1 MIIGIS
7 GKAGSGKD
15 TAAKMLEVL
24 YANPNILYEDFSNRK
39 YKNFADIQIV
49 HFADS
54 LKETAQ
60 VLFRIGEWETN
71 TQEGKK
77 TTIEWIGKTVRELL
91 QGVGQGLRDA
101 IDPNLWIKV
110 LFRISE
116 WETNTQEGKKTTID
130 WIGKTIRELLQGI
143 GQGLR
148 DAIDPNLW
156 VKILFANTEDWSNY
170 IIADVRYP
178 NEVYAIKERNGI
190 LLRIDRKGA
199 GAGNHSSE
207 TALDNYKEWDVH
219 IENNGSIEDLFEA
232 MRIFTKN
239 YPID

>member
-24 YANPNILYEDFSNRK
+24 YANPDISYEDFANKR
-39 YKNFADIQIV
+39 YKNFIDIQIV
-49 HFADS
+49 HFADT

-60 VLFRIGEWETN
+60 ILFRIGEWETN

-77 TTIEWIGKTVRELL
+77 TTINWIGKTV
-91 QGVGQGLRDA
+91 
-101 IDPNLWIKV
+101 
-110 LFRISE
+110 
-116 WETNTQEGKKTTID
+116 
-130 WIGKTIRELLQGI
+130 RELLQGI

-156 VKILFANTEDWSNY
+156 VKILFANTEGWTNY
-170 IIADVRYP
+170 IIADVRYS
-178 NEVYAIKERNGI
+178 NEIKAIKERNGI

-232 MRIFTKN
+232 MKIFIKN

>member
-24 YANPNILYEDFSNRK
+24 YANPDISYEDFANKR
-39 YKNFADIQIV
+39 YKNFADILIV
-49 HFADS
+49 HFADA

-77 TTIEWIGKTVRELL
+77 TTINWIGKTV
-91 QGVGQGLRDA
+91 
-101 IDPNLWIKV
+101 
-110 LFRISE
+110 
-116 WETNTQEGKKTTID
+116 
-130 WIGKTIRELLQGI
+130 RELLQGI

-156 VKILFANTEDWSNY
+156 IKILFANTEGWTNY

-178 NEVYAIKERNGI
+178 NEIKAIKERNGI
-190 LLRIDRKGA
+190 LLRIDREGA

-207 TALDNYKEWDVH
+207 TALDDYKEWDVH
-219 IENNGSIEDLFEA
+219 IKNNGSIEDLFEA

>member
-24 YANPNILYEDFSNRK
+24 YANPNISYKDFANKR

-77 TTIEWIGKTVRELL
+77 TTINWIGKTV
-91 QGVGQGLRDA
+91 
-101 IDPNLWIKV
+101 
-110 LFRISE
+110 
-116 WETNTQEGKKTTID
+116 
-130 WIGKTIRELLQGI
+130 RELLQGI

-156 VKILFANTEDWSNY
+156 VKILFANTEGWSNY
-170 IIADVRYP
+170 MIADVRYP
-178 NEVYAIKERNGI
+178 NELYAIIKRNGI

-232 MRIFTKN
+232 MKIFIKN

>member
-24 YANPNILYEDFSNRK
+24 YANPDISYEDFVNKR
-39 YKNFADIQIV
+39 YKDFADIQIV

-54 LKETAQ
+54 LKETTQ

-77 TTIEWIGKTVRELL
+77 TTIDWIGKTV
-91 QGVGQGLRDA
+91 
-101 IDPNLWIKV
+101 
-110 LFRISE
+110 
-116 WETNTQEGKKTTID
+116 
-130 WIGKTIRELLQGI
+130 RELLQGI

-178 NEVYAIKERNGI
+178 NEVYAIKKRNGI
-190 LLRIDRKGA
+190 LIRIDRKGA

-219 IENNGSIEDLFEA
+219 IENNGSIEDLFET
-232 MRIFTKN
+232 MRIFIKN

>member
-24 YANPNILYEDFSNRK
+24 YANPDISYEDFANKR

-77 TTIEWIGKTVRELL
+77 TTINWIGKTV
-91 QGVGQGLRDA
+91 
-101 IDPNLWIKV
+101 
-110 LFRISE
+110 
-116 WETNTQEGKKTTID
+116 
-130 WIGKTIRELLQGI
+130 RELLQGI

-178 NEVYAIKERNGI
+178 NELEAIKERDGVLI
-190 LLRIDRKGA
+190 RIDRNGA

-207 TALDNYKEWDVH
+207 TALDDYNNWDVH
-219 IENNGSIEDLFEA
+219 IENNGSLESLFEA

-239 YPID
+239 YPIE

>member
-24 YANPNILYEDFSNRK
+24 YANPDISYEDFTNKRD
-39 YKNFADIQIV
+39 KNFADIQIV
-49 HFADS
+49 HFADT

-60 VLFRIGEWETN
+60 
-71 TQEGKK
+71 
-77 TTIEWIGKTVRELL
+77 
-91 QGVGQGLRDA
+91 
-101 IDPNLWIKV
+101 V

-130 WIGKTIRELLQGI
+130 WIGKTVRELLQGI

-156 VKILFANTEDWSNY
+156 VKILFANTEGWSHY
-170 IIADVRYP
+170 IIAAVPYP
-178 NEVYAIKERNGI
+178 NEVYAIKKRNGVLI
-190 LLRIDRKGA
+190 RIDRKGA

-219 IENNGSIEDLFEA
+219 IENNGSMEDLFET
-232 MRIFTKN
+232 MKIFIKN

>member
-24 YANPNILYEDFSNRK
+24 YANPDISYEDFANKR

-77 TTIEWIGKTVRELL
+77 TTINWIGKTV
-91 QGVGQGLRDA
+91 
-101 IDPNLWIKV
+101 
-110 LFRISE
+110 
-116 WETNTQEGKKTTID
+116 
-130 WIGKTIRELLQGI
+130 RELLQGI

-156 VKILFANTEDWSNY
+156 VKILFANTKDWSNY

-178 NEVYAIKERNGI
+178 NELEAIKERNGI

-219 IENNGSIEDLFEA
+219 IENNGSIEDLFET
-232 MRIFTKN
+232 MKIFIKN

>member
-15 TAAKMLEVL
+15 TVAKMLEVL
-24 YANPNILYEDFSNRK
+24 YANPDISYEDFANKR

-77 TTIEWIGKTVRELL
+77 TTINWIGKTV
-91 QGVGQGLRDA
+91 
-101 IDPNLWIKV
+101 
-110 LFRISE
+110 
-116 WETNTQEGKKTTID
+116 
-130 WIGKTIRELLQGI
+130 RELLQGI

-156 VKILFANTEDWSNY
+156 VKILFANTEGWSNY

-178 NEVYAIKERNGI
+178 NEIYAIKKRNGVLI
-190 LLRIDRKGA
+190 RIDRKGA

-207 TALDNYKEWDVH
+207 TALDDYKEWDVH

-232 MRIFTKN
+232 MKIFIKN

>member
-24 YANPNILYEDFSNRK
+24 YANPDISYEDFANKK

-54 LKETAQ
+54 LKETTQ

-77 TTIEWIGKTVRELL
+77 TTINWIGKTV
-91 QGVGQGLRDA
+91 
-101 IDPNLWIKV
+101 
-110 LFRISE
+110 
-116 WETNTQEGKKTTID
+116 
-130 WIGKTIRELLQGI
+130 RELLQGI

-156 VKILFANTEDWSNY
+156 VKILFANTEGWTNY

-178 NEVYAIKERNGI
+178 NEIKAIKERNGI

-207 TALDNYKEWDVH
+207 AALDDYKEWDVH

-232 MRIFTKN
+232 MKIFIKN

>member
-24 YANPNILYEDFSNRK
+24 YANPDISYKDFTNKR

-49 HFADS
+49 HFADT

-60 VLFRIGEWETN
+60 
-71 TQEGKK
+71 
-77 TTIEWIGKTVRELL
+77 
-91 QGVGQGLRDA
+91 
-101 IDPNLWIKV
+101 V

-130 WIGKTIRELLQGI
+130 WIGKTVRELLQGI

-148 DAIDPNLW
+148 DAIDSDLW
-156 VKILFANTEDWSNY
+156 IKILFANTENWSNY

-178 NEVYAIKERNGI
+178 NEIKAIKERNGI
-190 LLRIDRKGA
+190 LLRIDRKDA

-219 IENNGSIEDLFEA
+219 IENNSSIEDLFEA
-232 MRIFTKN
+232 MRIFIKN

>member
-24 YANPNILYEDFSNRK
+24 YANPDISYEDFVNKR
-39 YKNFADIQIV
+39 YKNFADILIV
-49 HFADS
+49 HFADA

-60 VLFRIGEWETN
+60 VLFRLGEWETN

-77 TTIEWIGKTVRELL
+77 TTINWIGKTV
-91 QGVGQGLRDA
+91 
-101 IDPNLWIKV
+101 
-110 LFRISE
+110 
-116 WETNTQEGKKTTID
+116 
-130 WIGKTIRELLQGI
+130 RELLQGI

-148 DAIDPNLW
+148 DAIDFDLW
-156 VKILFANTEDWSNY
+156 VKILFANTKGWSNY

-178 NEVYAIKERNGI
+178 NEIKAIKERNGI

-207 TALDNYKEWDVH
+207 TALDDYKEWDVH
-219 IENNGSIEDLFEA
+219 IENNGSIEDLFET

>member
-24 YANPNILYEDFSNRK
+24 YANPNISYEDFTNKRD
-39 YKNFADIQIV
+39 KNFADIQIV
-49 HFADS
+49 HFADT

-60 VLFRIGEWETN
+60 
-71 TQEGKK
+71 
-77 TTIEWIGKTVRELL
+77 
-91 QGVGQGLRDA
+91 
-101 IDPNLWIKV
+101 V

-130 WIGKTIRELLQGI
+130 WIGKTVRELLQGI

-178 NEVYAIKERNGI
+178 NELEAIKERDGVLI
-190 LLRIDRKGA
+190 RIDRNSA

-207 TALDNYKEWDVH
+207 TALDDYNDWDVR
-219 IENNGSIEDLFEA
+219 IENNGSLESLFEN

>member
-24 YANPNILYEDFSNRK
+24 YANPDISYEDFSNRK

-49 HFADS
+49 HFADI
-54 LKETAQ
+54 LKETVQ
-60 VLFRIGEWETN
+60 VLFGIGEWETN

-110 LFRISE
+110 LF
-116 WETNTQEGKKTTID
+116 
-130 WIGKTIRELLQGI
+130 
-143 GQGLR
+143 
-148 DAIDPNLW
+148 
-156 VKILFANTEDWSNY
+156 ANTENWSNY

-178 NEVYAIKERNGI
+178 NELDAIKERNGV
-190 LLRIDRKGA
+190 LLRIDRKDA

-207 TALDNYKEWDVH
+207 IALDDYKEWDVH

-232 MRIFTKN
+232 MNIFIKN

>member
-24 YANPNILYEDFSNRK
+24 YANPDISYEDFANKR

-77 TTIEWIGKTVRELL
+77 TTINWIGKTV
-91 QGVGQGLRDA
+91 
-101 IDPNLWIKV
+101 
-110 LFRISE
+110 
-116 WETNTQEGKKTTID
+116 
-130 WIGKTIRELLQGI
+130 RELLQGI

-178 NEVYAIKERNGI
+178 NEVYAIKKRNGVLI
-190 LLRIDRKGA
+190 RIDRKGA

-232 MRIFTKN
+232 MKIFIKN

>member
-24 YANPNILYEDFSNRK
+24 YANPDISYEDFANKR

-60 VLFRIGEWETN
+60 VLFRI
-71 TQEGKK
+71 
-77 TTIEWIGKTVRELL
+77 
-91 QGVGQGLRDA
+91 
-101 IDPNLWIKV
+101 
-110 LFRISE
+110 SE
-116 WETNTQEGKKTTID
+116 WETNTQEGKKTTIN
-130 WIGKTIRELLQGI
+130 WIGKTVRELLQGI

-148 DAIDPNLW
+148 GAIDFDLW

-178 NEVYAIKERNGI
+178 NEVKAIKERNGI

-207 TALDNYKEWDVH
+207 TALDDYKEWDVH
-219 IENNGSIEDLFEA
+219 IENNGSIEDLFET

>member
-24 YANPNILYEDFSNRK
+24 YANPDISYEDFSNRK

-49 HFADS
+49 HFADI
-54 LKETAQ
+54 LKETVQ
-60 VLFRIGEWETN
+60 VLFGIGEWETN

-110 LFRISE
+110 LF
-116 WETNTQEGKKTTID
+116 
-130 WIGKTIRELLQGI
+130 
-143 GQGLR
+143 
-148 DAIDPNLW
+148 
-156 VKILFANTEDWSNY
+156 ANTENWSNY

-178 NEVYAIKERNGI
+178 NEVYAIKKRNGVLI
-190 LLRIDRKGA
+190 RIDRKGA

-207 TALDNYKEWDVH
+207 TALDDYKEWDVH
-219 IENNGSIEDLFEA
+219 IENNGSLESLFEA
-232 MRIFTKN
+232 MKVFIKN

>member
-24 YANPNILYEDFSNRK
+24 YANPDISYEDFANKR

-54 LKETAQ
+54 LKETTQ

-77 TTIEWIGKTVRELL
+77 TTINWIGKTV
-91 QGVGQGLRDA
+91 
-101 IDPNLWIKV
+101 
-110 LFRISE
+110 
-116 WETNTQEGKKTTID
+116 
-130 WIGKTIRELLQGI
+130 RELLQGI

-156 VKILFANTEDWSNY
+156 VKILFANTEGWTNY

-178 NEVYAIKERNGI
+178 NEIKAIKERNGVLI
-190 LLRIDRKGA
+190 RIDRKGA

-207 TALDNYKEWDVH
+207 TALDDYKEWDVH

-232 MRIFTKN
+232 MKIFIKN

>member
-24 YANPNILYEDFSNRK
+24 YANPDISYEDFSNRK

-49 HFADS
+49 HFADI
-54 LKETAQ
+54 LKETVQ
-60 VLFRIGEWETN
+60 VLFGIGEWETN

-110 LFRISE
+110 LF
-116 WETNTQEGKKTTID
+116 
-130 WIGKTIRELLQGI
+130 
-143 GQGLR
+143 
-148 DAIDPNLW
+148 
-156 VKILFANTEDWSNY
+156 ANTENWSNY

-178 NEVYAIKERNGI
+178 NELDAIKERNGV
-190 LLRIDRKGA
+190 LLRINRKDA

-207 TALDNYKEWDVH
+207 TALDNYKEWDLV
-219 IENNGSIEDLFEA
+219 IDNNSTKEDLFN
-232 MRIFTKN
+232 ILKKIVQK
-239 YPID
+239 YPIN

>member
-24 YANPNILYEDFSNRK
+24 YANPDISYEDFANKR
-39 YKNFADIQIV
+39 YKNFADILIV
-49 HFADS
+49 HFADA

-60 VLFRIGEWETN
+60 VLFRLG
-71 TQEGKK
+71 
-77 TTIEWIGKTVRELL
+77 
-91 QGVGQGLRDA
+91 D
-101 IDPNLWIKV
+101 
-110 LFRISE
+110 

-130 WIGKTIRELLQGI
+130 WIGKTVRELLQGI

-148 DAIDPNLW
+148 DAIDSNLW
-156 VKILFANTEDWSNY
+156 VKILFANTKGWSNY

-178 NEVYAIKERNGI
+178 NEVCAIKKRNGI
-190 LLRIDRKGA
+190 LIRIDRKGA

-219 IENNGSIEDLFEA
+219 IENNGSIEDLFET
-232 MRIFTKN
+232 MKIFIKN

>member
-24 YANPNILYEDFSNRK
+24 YANPDISYEDFVNKR

-49 HFADS
+49 HFADT

-77 TTIEWIGKTVRELL
+77 TTINWIGKTV
-91 QGVGQGLRDA
+91 
-101 IDPNLWIKV
+101 
-110 LFRISE
+110 
-116 WETNTQEGKKTTID
+116 
-130 WIGKTIRELLQGI
+130 RELLQGI

-156 VKILFANTEDWSNY
+156 VKILFANTEGWSNY

-232 MRIFTKN
+232 MKIFIKN

>member
-24 YANPNILYEDFSNRK
+24 YANPNISYEDFANKR

-60 VLFRIGEWETN
+60 VLFRLGEWETN

-77 TTIEWIGKTVRELL
+77 TTINWIGKTV
-91 QGVGQGLRDA
+91 
-101 IDPNLWIKV
+101 
-110 LFRISE
+110 
-116 WETNTQEGKKTTID
+116 
-130 WIGKTIRELLQGI
+130 RELLQGI

-156 VKILFANTEDWSNY
+156 VKILFANTEGWSNY

-178 NEVYAIKERNGI
+178 NEVYAIKKRNGVLI
-190 LLRIDRKGA
+190 RIDRKGA

-207 TALDNYKEWDVH
+207 IALDDYKEWDVH

-232 MRIFTKN
+232 MKIFIKN
-239 YPID
+239 YSID

>member
-24 YANPNILYEDFSNRK
+24 YANPDISYEDFANKR

-54 LKETAQ
+54 LKETTQ

-77 TTIEWIGKTVRELL
+77 TTINWIGKTV
-91 QGVGQGLRDA
+91 
-101 IDPNLWIKV
+101 
-110 LFRISE
+110 
-116 WETNTQEGKKTTID
+116 
-130 WIGKTIRELLQGI
+130 RELLQGI

-148 DAIDPNLW
+148 DAIDSDLW
-156 VKILFANTEDWSNY
+156 VKILFANTEDWTNY

-178 NEVYAIKERNGI
+178 NEIKAIKERNGI
-190 LLRIDRKGA
+190 LLRIDRKDA

-207 TALDNYKEWDVH
+207 TALDDYKEWDVH

-232 MRIFTKN
+232 MRIFIKN

>member
-24 YANPNILYEDFSNRK
+24 YANPDISYEDFANKR

-77 TTIEWIGKTVRELL
+77 TTIDWIGKTV
-91 QGVGQGLRDA
+91 
-101 IDPNLWIKV
+101 
-110 LFRISE
+110 
-116 WETNTQEGKKTTID
+116 
-130 WIGKTIRELLQGI
+130 RELLQGI

-148 DAIDPNLW
+148 DAIDSDLW
-156 VKILFANTEDWSNY
+156 IKILFANTENWSNH

-178 NEVYAIKERNGI
+178 NELDAIKERNGV
-190 LLRIDRKGA
+190 LLRIDRKDA

-219 IENNGSIEDLFEA
+219 IENNSSIEDLFEA

>member
-7 GKAGSGKD
+7 GTAGSGKD

-24 YANPNILYEDFSNRK
+24 YANPDISYEDFVNKR

-77 TTIEWIGKTVRELL
+77 TTINWIGKAV
-91 QGVGQGLRDA
+91 
-101 IDPNLWIKV
+101 
-110 LFRISE
+110 
-116 WETNTQEGKKTTID
+116 
-130 WIGKTIRELLQGI
+130 RELLQGI

-148 DAIDPNLW
+148 DAIDFDIW
-156 VKILFANTEDWSNY
+156 VKILFANTEGWSNY

-178 NEVYAIKERNGI
+178 NEIKAIKERNGI

-207 TALDNYKEWDVH
+207 TALDDYKEWDVH

>member
-24 YANPNILYEDFSNRK
+24 YANPDISYEDFANKR
-39 YKNFADIQIV
+39 YKNFADILIV
-49 HFADS
+49 HFADA

-60 VLFRIGEWETN
+60 VLFRLGEWETN

-77 TTIEWIGKTVRELL
+77 ITINWIGKTV
-91 QGVGQGLRDA
+91 
-101 IDPNLWIKV
+101 
-110 LFRISE
+110 
-116 WETNTQEGKKTTID
+116 
-130 WIGKTIRELLQGI
+130 RELLQGI

-148 DAIDPNLW
+148 DAIDFDLW
-156 VKILFANTEDWSNY
+156 VKILFANTKGWSNY

-178 NEVYAIKERNGI
+178 NEVKAIKERNGI

-207 TALDNYKEWDVH
+207 IALDDYKEWDVH

-232 MRIFTKN
+232 MKIFTKN

>member
-24 YANPNILYEDFSNRK
+24 YANPDISYEDFANKR

-49 HFADS
+49 HFADT

-77 TTIEWIGKTVRELL
+77 TTINWIGKTV
-91 QGVGQGLRDA
+91 
-101 IDPNLWIKV
+101 
-110 LFRISE
+110 
-116 WETNTQEGKKTTID
+116 
-130 WIGKTIRELLQGI
+130 RELLQGI

-156 VKILFANTEDWSNY
+156 VKILFANTEGWSNY

-178 NEVYAIKERNGI
+178 NEVYAIKKRNGVLI
-190 LLRIDRKGA
+190 RIDRKGA

-207 TALDNYKEWDVH
+207 TALDDYKEWDVH

-232 MRIFTKN
+232 MKIFIKN

>member
-15 TAAKMLEVL
+15 TVAKMLEVL
-24 YANPNILYEDFSNRK
+24 YANPDISYEDFSNRK

-54 LKETAQ
+54 LKETTQ

-77 TTIEWIGKTVRELL
+77 TTINWIGKTVRELL

-110 LFRISE
+110 LF
-116 WETNTQEGKKTTID
+116 
-130 WIGKTIRELLQGI
+130 
-143 GQGLR
+143 
-148 DAIDPNLW
+148 
-156 VKILFANTEDWSNY
+156 ANTENWSNY

-178 NEVYAIKERNGI
+178 NEIKAIKERNGI

-207 TALDNYKEWDVH
+207 IALDDYKEWDVH

-232 MRIFTKN
+232 MKIFIKN

>member
-24 YANPNILYEDFSNRK
+24 YANPDISYEDFTNKR

-77 TTIEWIGKTVRELL
+77 TTINWIGKTV
-91 QGVGQGLRDA
+91 
-101 IDPNLWIKV
+101 
-110 LFRISE
+110 
-116 WETNTQEGKKTTID
+116 
-130 WIGKTIRELLQGI
+130 RELLQGI

-156 VKILFANTEDWSNY
+156 IKVLFANTENWSNY

-178 NEVYAIKERNGI
+178 NEVYAIKKRNGVLI
-190 LLRIDRKGA
+190 RIDRKGA

-207 TALDNYKEWDVH
+207 TALDDYKEWDVH

-232 MRIFTKN
+232 MKIFIKN

>member
-24 YANPNILYEDFSNRK
+24 YANPDISYEDFVNKR

-49 HFADS
+49 HFADT

-77 TTIEWIGKTVRELL
+77 TTINWIGKTV
-91 QGVGQGLRDA
+91 
-101 IDPNLWIKV
+101 
-110 LFRISE
+110 
-116 WETNTQEGKKTTID
+116 
-130 WIGKTIRELLQGI
+130 RELLQGI

-148 DAIDPNLW
+148 DAIDFDIW
-156 VKILFANTEDWSNY
+156 VKILFANTEDWSNC

-178 NEVYAIKERNGI
+178 NEIKAIKERNGI
-190 LLRIDRKGA
+190 LLRINRKGA

-207 TALDNYKEWDVH
+207 TALDDYKEWDDH
-219 IENNGSIEDLFEA
+219 IENNSSMEELFEA

>member
-24 YANPNILYEDFSNRK
+24 YANPDISYEDFTNKR

-77 TTIEWIGKTVRELL
+77 TTIDWIGKTV
-91 QGVGQGLRDA
+91 
-101 IDPNLWIKV
+101 
-110 LFRISE
+110 
-116 WETNTQEGKKTTID
+116 
-130 WIGKTIRELLQGI
+130 RELLQGI

-156 VKILFANTEDWSNY
+156 VKILFANTEGWSNY

-178 NEVYAIKERNGI
+178 NEIKAIKERNGI

-207 TALDNYKEWDVH
+207 TALDDYKEWDVH
-219 IENNGSIEDLFEA
+219 IENNSSIEDLFEA
-232 MRIFTKN
+232 MRIFIKN

>member
-24 YANPNILYEDFSNRK
+24 YANPDISYEDFANKR

-77 TTIEWIGKTVRELL
+77 TTINWIGKTV
-91 QGVGQGLRDA
+91 
-101 IDPNLWIKV
+101 
-110 LFRISE
+110 
-116 WETNTQEGKKTTID
+116 
-130 WIGKTIRELLQGI
+130 RELLQGI

-156 VKILFANTEDWSNY
+156 VKILFANTEGWSNY

-178 NEVYAIKERNGI
+178 NEVYAIKEHNGVLI
-190 LLRIDRKGA
+190 RIDRKGA

-232 MRIFTKN
+232 MRIFIKN

>member
-15 TAAKMLEVL
+15 TEAKMLEVL
-24 YANPNILYEDFSNRK
+24 YANPDISYEDFANKR

-49 HFADS
+49 HFADI
-54 LKETAQ
+54 LKETVQ
-60 VLFRIGEWETN
+60 VLFGIGEWETN

-77 TTIEWIGKTVRELL
+77 TTINWIGKTV
-91 QGVGQGLRDA
+91 
-101 IDPNLWIKV
+101 
-110 LFRISE
+110 
-116 WETNTQEGKKTTID
+116 
-130 WIGKTIRELLQGI
+130 RELLQGI

-178 NEVYAIKERNGI
+178 NEVYAIKKRNGVLI
-190 LLRIDRKGA
+190 RIDRKGA

-207 TALDNYKEWDVH
+207 TALDDYKEWDVH
-219 IENNGSIEDLFEA
+219 IENNGSIEDLFEN
-232 MRIFTKN
+232 MRIFIKN

>member
-24 YANPNILYEDFSNRK
+24 YANPDISYEDFANKR

-49 HFADS
+49 HFADA

-60 VLFRIGEWETN
+60 VLFRLGEWETN

-77 TTIEWIGKTVRELL
+77 TTINWIGKTV
-91 QGVGQGLRDA
+91 
-101 IDPNLWIKV
+101 
-110 LFRISE
+110 
-116 WETNTQEGKKTTID
+116 
-130 WIGKTIRELLQGI
+130 RELLQGI

-178 NEVYAIKERNGI
+178 NEVKAIKERNGI

-207 TALDNYKEWDVH
+207 IALDDYKEWDVH

-232 MRIFTKN
+232 MKIFIKN

>member
-24 YANPNILYEDFSNRK
+24 YANPDISYEDFANKR

-77 TTIEWIGKTVRELL
+77 TTINWIGKTV
-91 QGVGQGLRDA
+91 
-101 IDPNLWIKV
+101 
-110 LFRISE
+110 
-116 WETNTQEGKKTTID
+116 
-130 WIGKTIRELLQGI
+130 RELLQGI

-156 VKILFANTEDWSNY
+156 VKILFANTEGWSNY

-178 NEVYAIKERNGI
+178 NEVYAIKKRNGVLI
-190 LLRIDRKGA
+190 RIDRKGA

-207 TALDNYKEWDVH
+207 TALDDYKEWDVH
-219 IENNGSIEDLFEA
+219 IENNDSIEDLFEA

>member
-24 YANPNILYEDFSNRK
+24 YANPDISYEDFANKR

-77 TTIEWIGKTVRELL
+77 TTINWIGKTV
-91 QGVGQGLRDA
+91 
-101 IDPNLWIKV
+101 
-110 LFRISE
+110 
-116 WETNTQEGKKTTID
+116 
-130 WIGKTIRELLQGI
+130 RELLQGI

-156 VKILFANTEDWSNY
+156 VKILFANTEGWSNY

-178 NEVYAIKERNGI
+178 NEIKAIKERNGI
-190 LLRIDRKGA
+190 LLRIDRKDA